1 MEILI
6 VVIATI
12 LLPII
17 ILLGF
22 IWLEQKFRYAQKKRE
37 NLMNVME
44 EIIEI
49 QKDSIKTLR
58 Q

>member
-22 IWLEQKFRYAQKKRE
+22 IWLEQKFRHAQTKRE
-37 NLMNVME
+37 NLMNIME